1 MTQYE
6 LVDAFLSHIAMAVTF
21 LTAFLSATSAFLIT
35 VYLAGAKIPTLLS
48 RLMLGIYV
56 IAALFFVTNYNRIWS
71 IAADIRTLMTGDV
84 PWHTS
89 VKEPQWLF
97 PSVGYLGLF
106 VMGAMFIG
114 SVAYYRRVRDEIKT
128 ASNIRSEEQ
137 HAPFSAAPPNK
148 GMNSDA

>member
-6 LVDAFLSHIAMAVTF
+6 LVDAFLSHISMAVTF

-56 IAALFFVTNYNRIWS
+56 IASLFFVTNYNRIWS
-71 IAADIRTLMTGDV
+71 IAADIRGLMTTEV

-89 VKEPQWLF
+89 VVEPQWLF

-114 SVAYYRRVRDEIKT
+114 SVAYYRRVRNEVKSSTTIESDV
-128 ASNIRSEEQ
+128 Q
-137 HAPFSAAPPNK
+137 APSFGTSPPNQ
-148 GMNSDA
+148 SLETDA